1 LGNVSKWNVLLI
13 DTGARTVYTIEHM
26 SNTHTRTRTAER
38 ILYGIGEFTR
48 QHGYSPSV
56 RELAAMIDVKSTN
69 TVAYHLTA
77 LEARGDITRQ
87 AGIAR
92 SIVVTKA
99 AQ

>member
-1 LGNVSKWNVLLI
+1 MIYVKPRI
-13 DTGARTVYTIEHM
+13 DTVARIIYTIEHM

-38 ILYGIGEFTR
+38 ILYAIGEFTQ

-56 RELAAMIDVKSTN
+56 RELAAMIDARSTN

-77 LEARGDITRQ
+77 LEARGDITRR

-92 SIVVTKA
+92 SIVVKKHG
-99 AQ
+99 